1 MSKTSLVERYKKKMS
16 GRDKILLSLY
26 MWLICP
32 IVSVCSA
39 ITIYKMAIGIYGF
52 SIEIMV
58 SRFAYLLFGFI
69 VVGTAIFLLDIT
81 FWSALA
87 VPSIKIVT
95 IVVYICQQVFIHS
108 VPLGW
113 LTLDII
119 EVVVCALVVSWL
131 YTKKEVF
138 IDKNEKSNGL
148 LWLAL
153 ILAVI
158 LVICIAFGDE
168 TIAKDPDETIAKDPY
183 ADYHAMDKPVQNDN
197 ASAETNNSMTVGQ
210 ENALSRAISY
220 LDIMAFSKDGLISQL
235 EFDEYSHEDA
245 IFAVDNCGADW
256 NEQAVLKAKDYL
268 ETMPF
273 SYSGLI
279 EQLKY
284 EGFTVSEAMHGANE
298 CEADWNEQAVLKAKS
313 YLEIFDY
320 SREELIEQLQYEGF
334 TLNQASYGASENG
347 Y

>member
-16 GRDKILLSLY
+16 GRDKIMLSLY

-52 SIEIMV
+52 SIEVMV
-58 SRFAYLLFGFI
+58 SRFAYLCFGLI
-69 VVGTAIFLLDIT
+69 VAATAIFLLDIT

-87 VPSIKIVT
+87 IPSIKIAT

-119 EVVVCALVVSWL
+119 EVVVCVFVVSWL

-138 IDKNEKSNGL
+138 IGKNEKSNGL

-153 ILAVI
+153 LLVAI
-158 LVICIAFGDE
+158 LVICMAFGDE
-168 TIAKDPDETIAKDPY
+168 TIVKDPY
-183 ADYHAMDKPVQNDN
+183 ADYSAMDEPVQNDN

-245 IFAVDNCGADW
+245 IFAADNCGADW

-273 SYSGLI
+273 SYSGLV

-284 EGFTVSEAMHGANE
+284 DGFTDSEAMHGANE

-334 TLNQASYGASENG
+334 TLNQATYGASQNG
-347 Y
+347 R